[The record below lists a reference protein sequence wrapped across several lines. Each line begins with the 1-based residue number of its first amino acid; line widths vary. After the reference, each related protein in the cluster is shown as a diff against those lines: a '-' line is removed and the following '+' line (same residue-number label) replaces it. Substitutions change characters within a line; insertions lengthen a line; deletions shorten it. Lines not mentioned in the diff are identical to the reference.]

1 MPVNINFSKFWA
13 FVGILV
19 PPLIM
24 SRGNVYTREE
34 ALEEVQRAKAFLE
47 SQAALNDDNDADIS
61 AAYDNL
67 VSN

>member
-1 MPVNINFSKFWA
+1 MN
-13 FVGILV
+13 
-19 PPLIM
+19 PLDYKISDIM